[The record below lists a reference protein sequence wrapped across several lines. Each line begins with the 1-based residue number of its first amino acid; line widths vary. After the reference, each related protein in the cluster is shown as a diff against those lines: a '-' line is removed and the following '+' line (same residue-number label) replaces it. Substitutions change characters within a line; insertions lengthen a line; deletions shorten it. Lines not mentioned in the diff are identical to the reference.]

1 MTVTYNSTNKI
12 FTLGVDDLNFAI
24 PETWESAPTPA
35 GSGILGNDLNN
46 LLTGDGTANTTID
59 GGNGDDTI
67 IGGAGGDTLRGS
79 DGIDTLSYATAVAGV
94 NVTLNS
100 ADGTVTGFGVGAGD
114 QAGDNI
120 NGFENLTGS
129 GHADSLNGNSAAN
142 RIDGGGGHDI
152 LVGKGGNDTL
162 VGGLGADDMQ
172 GLADDD
178 LYYVDN
184 GLDYVRER
192 GGEGSDTV
200 IASVSFNLYAQ
211 GNGEVEVLAAAG
223 GHTAIDLTGSASA
236 NRIIGNSGDN
246 VIDGWTGADT
256 LEGAAGNDIYH
267 VDSAGDVVTENA
279 GEGTDLVN
287 TKISYSLT
295 AHVENLTA
303 LSGATNAISLNGNAL
318 NNSITGNEA
327 NNVIDGGVGADTL
340 MGGAGDD
347 VYYVDNIGD
356 IVIDGVGTNT
366 IYTTITYASG
376 QFVGQVVAIGSNALS
391 LSGNDQAN
399 TLTGNAGANRLN
411 GGKGNDILFGGAG
424 KDTFV
429 FDSAIG
435 TYKTNK
441 FLNLDRIQD
450 FKVKEDKIHLDNAI
464 FKKLGKA
471 GKLKKDYFA
480 SGTKAKDKNDYL
492 VYNKSKGILS
502 YDADGSGKGKAVEIM
517 KFDNKAKLAYTDFLV
532 I

>member
-1 MTVTYNSTNKI
+1 VRAAIIDPRDHALNLVGSNANDWYYGTQLSDVIGGRKGSDHLFGASGNDTLDGGEADDRMDGGSGDDTYFVDNASDVVVEAADSGTADVVYTTVTHILAAFVENLYAS
-12 FTLGVDDLNFAI
+12 G
-24 PETWESAPTPA
+24 SA
-35 GSGILGNDLNN
+35 SINLSGNDLNN
-46 LLTGDGTANTTID
+46 VITGNA
-59 GGNGDDTI
+59 
-67 IGGAGGDTLRGS
+67 GA
-79 DGIDTLSYATAVAGV
+79 
-94 NVTLNS
+94 
-100 ADGTVTGFGVGAGD
+100 
-114 QAGDNI
+114 
-120 NGFENLTGS
+120 
-129 GHADSLNGNSAAN
+129 
-142 RIDGGGGHDI
+142 
-152 LVGKGGNDTL
+152 
-162 VGGLGADDMQ
+162 
-172 GLADDD
+172 
-178 LYYVDN
+178 
-184 GLDYVRER
+184 
-192 GGEGSDTV
+192 
-200 IASVSFNLYAQ
+200 
-211 GNGEVEVLAAAG
+211 
-223 GHTAIDLTGSASA
+223 
-236 NRIIGNSGDN
+236 N
-246 VIDGWTGADT
+246 VIDGRAGADT
-256 LEGAAGNDIYH
+256 LQGGQGHDIYYIEN
-267 VDSAGDVVTENA
+267 AGDVVSENA

-327 NNVIDGGVGADTL
+327 NNVIDGGVGADTM

-347 VYYVDNIGD
+347 VYYVDNAGD
-356 IVIDGVGTNT
+356 VVIDGVGTNT

-376 QFVGQVVAIGSNALS
+376 QFVGQVVAIGSNAIG

>member
-1 MTVTYNSTNKI
+1 
-12 FTLGVDDLNFAI
+12 
-24 PETWESAPTPA
+24 
-35 GSGILGNDLNN
+35 
-46 LLTGDGTANTTID
+46 
-59 GGNGDDTI
+59 
-67 IGGAGGDTLRGS
+67 
-79 DGIDTLSYATAVAGV
+79 
-94 NVTLNS
+94 
-100 ADGTVTGFGVGAGD
+100 
-114 QAGDNI
+114 
-120 NGFENLTGS
+120 
-129 GHADSLNGNSAAN
+129 
-142 RIDGGGGHDI
+142 
-152 LVGKGGNDTL
+152 
-162 VGGLGADDMQ
+162 
-172 GLADDD
+172 
-178 LYYVDN
+178 
-184 GLDYVRER
+184 
-192 GGEGSDTV
+192 
-200 IASVSFNLYAQ
+200 
-211 GNGEVEVLAAAG
+211 
-223 GHTAIDLTGSASA
+223 
-236 NRIIGNSGDN
+236 
-246 VIDGWTGADT
+246 
-256 LEGAAGNDIYH
+256 
-267 VDSAGDVVTENA
+267 VDSAGDVVSENA
-279 GEGTDLVN
+279 GEGTDLVH

-347 VYYVDNIGD
+347 VYYVDNAGD

-411 GGKGNDILFGGAG
+411 GGKRNDLLFGGAG

-435 TYKTNK
+435 TYRTNK